1 LTPQSAAILESLLT
15 LESQPSDRGS
25 RERLPVEVL
34 NKATPQYVWSAVQ
47 ALLAGEAQHSFG
59 ESTDY
64 DLIADDGQRLPP
76 KAVFGV
82 ALGAA
87 LGQEVLPKHFTAG
100 VGSPCFRLLEAAGY
114 EIVAK
119 GEPGQR
125 REEPPADS
133 LEFDVW
139 DEGAQKLVS
148 HLKRE
153 RGRGLARAK
162 KAEFRRLHE
171 GGLFCERCASDPVV
185 DYKTEHAEACIEV
198 HHAKTQVSE
207 MAGEHK
213 TKLEDLQC
221 LCANCHRLVHRL
233 LRLGL
238 RDDGARC
245 AR

>member
-1 LTPQSAAILESLLT
+1 MARAFTVYWTPEGWEGVGEGNPIRAAAGTGFFSKIEPGDRVYVTNVMAGRLRLLGSFTVRQVVRASESGKPAEANWDAPEYLLAQEESSSLLGFRVVPDGVVRELRFFSKDRPTVRAVRELTPQSAAILESLLT

-100 VGSPCFRLLEAAGY
+100 GEGGAGTT
-114 EIVAK
+114 
-119 GEPGQR
+119 P
-125 REEPPADS
+125 
-133 LEFDVW
+133 
-139 DEGAQKLVS
+139 
-148 HLKRE
+148 
-153 RGRGLARAK
+153 RGTA
-162 KAEFRRLHE
+162 RRLV
-171 GGLFCERCASDPVV
+171 GV
-185 DYKTEHAEACIEV
+185 
-198 HHAKTQVSE
+198 
-207 MAGEHK
+207 
-213 TKLEDLQC
+213 
-221 LCANCHRLVHRL
+221 
-233 LRLGL
+233 
-238 RDDGARC
+238 
-245 AR
+245 